1 MMIISFYHFE
11 KIHLH
16 FLIFNVDRNVMHKLS
31 QCNIS
36 TFQVND
42 EERKKEKKEITK
54 KMYDNAQY
62 QVTNRKCSDRFYI
75 DSKNQVFLVDTL
87 CNPEYPRYR
96 YRFVGYVGKSYHS
109 KKSETCNGER
119 FLSGEPGFQIWQW
132 TRTEDRWIEYEQE
145 SHKLVRYSKNVE
157 YNCINGITKRPT
169 SSSPEFE
176 KREFYRTGFGY

>member
-1 MMIISFYHFE
+1 MMTGMLCINSPSAISQ
-11 KIHLH
+11 
-16 FLIFNVDRNVMHKLS
+16 LS
-31 QCNIS
+31 SEYQ
-36 TFQVND
+36 QD

-119 FLSGEPGFQIWQW
+119 FLFGEPGFQIWQW
-132 TRTEDRWIEYEQE
+132 TGTEDRWIEYEQE
-145 SHKLVRYSKNVE
+145 SHKLVQYSKNVE
-157 YNCINGITKRPT
+157 YNCINGITKRPN
-169 SSSPEFE
+169 SSSPKFE